1 MIEIRNIHKAFG
13 KSHVLKGIDLSIAS
27 GEVVAVIGPSGS
39 GKTTLLRCINF
50 LERADKGTLTLDGK
64 TVHLGYMTR
73 HDTLSLRR
81 KTAMVFQQYNLF
93 KNMTALKN
101 VTAGLVVARKIPKD
115 LAHETAVHALNK
127 VGLGER
133 LNAYPSELSGGQQ
146 QRVGIARAM
155 ALEPEIILFDEPT
168 SALDPELVGEV
179 LAVIKQLADEGQ
191 TMLIVSHE
199 MNFVRKIAHRV
210 IFMDDGMVVEEGTPD
225 DLFVHAKK
233 ERTRQFLKRVVDDWN
248 YTI

>member
-13 KSHVLKGIDLSIAS
+13 KSHVLKGFDLSIAS
-27 GEVVAVIGPSGS
+27 GEVVALIGPSGS

-64 TVHLGYMTR
+64 TVHLGYMSR
-73 HDTLSLRR
+73 HDILSLRR

-101 VTAGLVVARKIPKD
+101 VTAGLVVTRKLPKD
-115 LAHETAVHALNK
+115 IAYEAAVHALNK

-210 IFMDDGMVVEEGTPD
+210 IFMDDGMVVEEGTPED
-225 DLFVHAKK
+225 IFVHAKK